1 MIFDILFPIIVFL
14 LIALVFYYF
23 MIEIDNFKKDRIN
36 KHYDIKKVLP
46 NRCLELDK
54 VAYLNRH
61 LSKNTKRSIKSKP
74 SKKSR
79 YKLIKK
85 N

>member
-1 MIFDILFPIIVFL
+1 MIFDILFQIILFL

-23 MIEIDNFKKDRIN
+23 MIEVDNFKKDRIKN
-36 KHYDIKKVLP
+36 HYNIKKALSD
-46 NRCLELDK
+46 RCLELDK